1 LKLDEQFARH
11 DIPKIVQMDMIVK
24 GTSPGEPTRR
34 RLADA
39 LLFLRLVGALCLFT
53 LYTGSLLV
61 DGWLLH
67 VAYVRV
73 SVAELLILVGFLSQA
88 AHVVRL
94 DRHLAFRML
103 DPSLNPFP
111 HGWG

>member
-1 LKLDEQFARH
+1 
-11 DIPKIVQMDMIVK
+11 VK
-24 GTSPGEPTRR
+24 GTGPGEPTRR
-34 RLADA
+34 RLADT

-73 SVAELLILVGFLSQA
+73 SVAELLILVGFLSHA

-94 DRHLAFRML
+94 KGNMLAFEGLAFPLPLTPRIA
-103 DPSLNPFP
+103 DPSVYLTTYCT
-111 HGWG
+111 GSRV